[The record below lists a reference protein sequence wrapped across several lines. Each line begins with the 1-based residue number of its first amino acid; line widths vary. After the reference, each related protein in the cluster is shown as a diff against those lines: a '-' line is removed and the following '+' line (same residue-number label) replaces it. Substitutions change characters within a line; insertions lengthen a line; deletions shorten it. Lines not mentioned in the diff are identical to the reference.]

1 MQPNR
6 ADGSH
11 ARAFSAGSI
20 AGEGLWSSSS
30 RPALTRALLCS
41 AALVALVLLGAW
53 RVRESRER
61 ELERVVRI
69 VADQAASH
77 LASWAQGR
85 FAAVEFFAEAW
96 THHYDGNPQVFRRDA
111 LRLLERLPG
120 LQALNWVDAEGVIR
134 VTVPAKGNERALGR
148 QLRTHPLEDVGES
161 LERAA
166 ATGRPTRTTSF
177 VPFFQGGTGYAT
189 YWPVRRPD
197 GSVGGFVNAV
207 FRLDRMMEASR
218 VGAQMGGDFRLA
230 ISEPGHPAV
239 LPSPVPPAAAEVRA
253 RGEDARAPPAGV
265 RSQVGAWPFVQRR
278 SVDLLA
284 RPLVLEVAPTPARLA
299 LLAPPSDLPILVAL
313 LGACVLMGVLAY
325 RILSRQLDLRRL
337 SLATAQADE
346 AILLIG
352 HSGRIL
358 YANRAAAEMMGS
370 DSLDGSDV
378 FGLLCGEGAEARL
391 KEVVATLGRGESW
404 RCRYE
409 SVRADGSRHHRDAS
423 VTPVRDFSGRLGS
436 YVAVIRD
443 ITREQEL
450 QEELR
455 HSQKMEA
462 VGRLAGG
469 AAHEFNNLLTV
480 IQGYA
485 DQLVD
490 ELGEKDDLRRTATT
504 IAEAAQRAA
513 EIVGQLLAFSR
524 RQSTAPE
531 ALCLNGAIDQMEMV
545 LVGALGRSRRLV
557 KDLGE
562 NLPRVR
568 VDPGHLQ
575 QVVVNLCMNARDA
588 TDEGGT
594 ITLRTREEAVGH
606 DRSALRPEVPP
617 GRYVALSVEDDG
629 AGMDEAIRTR
639 MFEPFFTTK
648 EVGRGTGLGLATV
661 YGIVREGGG
670 ALRVASEP
678 GRGTTV
684 TVLFPIADAPSEVDA
699 PSEAD
704 AAG

>member
-1 MQPNR
+1 MQSRR
-6 ADGSH
+6 A
-11 ARAFSAGSI
+11 AGSPTRAPSEGLI
-20 AGEGLWSSSS
+20 AGEGLWSRSS
-30 RPALTRALLCS
+30 RPALARALLFS
-41 AALVALVLLGAW
+41 AALVTLVLLGAW

-61 ELERVVRI
+61 ELERAVRI

-85 FAAVEFFAEAW
+85 FAAVESFADAW
-96 THHYDGNPQVFRRDA
+96 THHYEGNPEAFRRDA
-111 LRLLERLPG
+111 LRVLERLPG
-120 LQALNWVDAEGVIR
+120 LQALNWVDAGGVIR
-134 VTVPAKGNERALGR
+134 VTVPAQGNEQALGR
-148 QLRTHPLEDVGES
+148 PLRSHPVEDVRKS
-161 LERAA
+161 LARAA
-166 ATGRPTRTTSF
+166 ATGRPTRTSSF
-177 VPFFQGGTGYAT
+177 VRFFQGGTGYAT

-197 GSVGGFVNAV
+197 GSLGGFVNAV

-218 VGAQMGGDFRLA
+218 VGAQLGGDFRLA
-230 ISEPGHPAV
+230 ISEPGHAAI
-239 LPSPVPPAAAEVRA
+239 LPTP
-253 RGEDARAPPAGV
+253 APPAEVGV
-265 RSQVGAWPFVQRR
+265 GAGGRGPTRRERSQARPAGALPVAGAWPFVQRR
-278 SVDLLA
+278 SVDLLG

-299 LLAPPSDLPILVAL
+299 SLAPPSDLPILAAL

-352 HSGRIL
+352 HNGRIL

-378 FGLLCGEGAEARL
+378 FGLSRGEGDEALL
-391 KEVVATLGRGESW
+391 KEVVATLGGGESW
-404 RCRYE
+404 RRRYE
-409 SVRADGSRHHRDAS
+409 SVWEDGSRHHRDAS
-423 VTPVRDFSGRLGS
+423 VTPVRDPSGRLGS

-485 DQLVD
+485 EQLAD
-490 ELGEKDDLRRTATT
+490 ELGEKDDLQRAATT
-504 IAEAAQRAA
+504 IAEASQRAA
-513 EIVGQLLAFSR
+513 DIVGQLLAFSR
-524 RQSTAPE
+524 RQPTTPE
-531 ALCLNGAIDQMEMV
+531 AIFLNEAIDGMEMV
-545 LVGALGRSRRLV
+545 LVGALGRRRRLV
-557 KDLGE
+557 KDLAKG
-562 NLPRVR
+562 LPRVR

-588 TDEGGT
+588 TAEGGT
-594 ITLRTREEAVGH
+594 ITLRTREEAVCL
-606 DRSALRPEVPP
+606 DRSGLRPEVPP

-629 AGMDEAIRTR
+629 AGMDEAIRSR

-661 YGIVREGGG
+661 YGIVEQAGG
-670 ALRVASEP
+670 ALRVDSEP
-678 GRGTTV
+678 GRGTRV
-684 TVLFPIADAPSEVDA
+684 TVLLPVAETPAAADAT
-699 PSEAD
+699 
-704 AAG
+704 G